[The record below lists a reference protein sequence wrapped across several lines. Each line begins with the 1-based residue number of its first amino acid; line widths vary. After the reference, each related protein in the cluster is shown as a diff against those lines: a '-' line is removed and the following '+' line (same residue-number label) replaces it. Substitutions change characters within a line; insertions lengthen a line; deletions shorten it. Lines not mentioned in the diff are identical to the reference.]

1 MLKRVSIYWVLLV
14 ALALTSAIPIFVIAF
29 LEIDSARDEFEE
41 QARDR
46 LMAETRNQA
55 NAYNN
60 ELQEFRLTTD
70 IAASQAQKLLTKR
83 PGTTISDQEV
93 SNRLQKYDFV
103 EYEDSDGYVE
113 DLYGLD
119 TWFSEKYE
127 PRAGDDHVSNAFID
141 YNADIEND
149 EDLQYTVA
157 VTERLD
163 SLFDALATSLDRS
176 DVIQRHHIFLITTN
190 GMYRVFPFLPVE
202 YTPYEAFDEIYE
214 YVLAGPDENPERE
227 AVWTPPLLDIDPEEG
242 PSIIVANSIP
252 IYGVVLD
259 VDVNPE
265 APQTTPPNGP
275 PGSNTN
281 TPPGDGPPNGN
292 TTTPPSGP
300 PGSTPP
306 SGAPTNSDTN
316 TPPSDTPQSG
326 APAAGE
332 EEYLGVMVHDLDLG
346 SLEERINQFAIGDEG
361 QGFIIDSEGYIVIH
375 HNYNPVEVWNNLPQ
389 ETKDQF
395 FETDELDKWYTE
407 NGLDVEAI
415 TYYPDLE
422 GHLDEILAEENSE
435 GMFSIQ
441 WDDREWVV
449 AYDYIPET
457 DWYFIAM
464 QPHAELIETATE
476 VSTRV
481 QQAGIVMVGIVLI
494 ASILLASRIT
504 RPVSQ
509 LSETARQIED
519 HVDDE
524 TADLITADLRKLGE
538 ITSMREIDNLA
549 RVFKQMV
556 FALNNRMVE
565 LNSVYALGQTITST
579 IDYDATMQ
587 AILSAVRE
595 VVKCDAAEIVIK
607 RGNMLVAEA
616 WSGGETFVSSTGHQY
631 NKEDAPIGSLL
642 DKHDVIYLPDVPDE
656 MEFKMETES
665 AEVKSLL
672 AIPLT
677 RNEKLVGA
685 LILAHSLSGHFSED
699 MKRQLVK
706 LSPQASI
713 AIENAVQVKIREDA
727 LKQQITELKVAVDK
741 DTRAM
746 QVGEISES
754 DFFKDLQKNAAKL
767 RQRRQGSEDDPKSE
781 GEDDKPKE

>member
-55 NAYNN
+55 NAYNS

-83 PGTTISDQEV
+83 PGTTISTQEV
-93 SNRLQKYDFV
+93 DNRLQKYDWF
-103 EYEDSDGYVE
+103 EYEDEDGFVGE
-113 DLYGLD
+113 LYGLD
-119 TWFSEKYE
+119 IWFSEQYE

-141 YNADIEND
+141 YRADIETD
-149 EDLQYTVA
+149 EDLRYTVA

-163 SLFDALATSLDRS
+163 SLFSALATSLDRS
-176 DVIQRHHIFLITTN
+176 DVVQRHHIFLITTN
-190 GMYRVFPFLPVE
+190 GMYRVFPYLPVE
-202 YTPYEAFDEIYE
+202 YTPYEYFDEIYE
-214 YVLAGPDENPERE
+214 YILAGPDENPERE
-227 AVWTPPLLDIDPEEG
+227 SVWTPPLLEIDPELG

-252 IYGVVLD
+252 IYGVVLE
-259 VDVNPE
+259 NNENSAIP
-265 APQTTPPNGP
+265 PQTPPSGPPERDGNTPP
-275 PGSNTN
+275 SN
-281 TPPGDGPPNGN
+281 TPPGDGPPNAN
-292 TTTPPSGP
+292 TPNSGP
-300 PGSTPP
+300 PSNGPR
-306 SGAPTNSDTN
+306 
-316 TPPSDTPQSG
+316 
-326 APAAGE
+326 AGE
-332 EEYLGVMVHDLDLG
+332 EEYLGVMVHDLDLA
-346 SLEERINQFAIGDEG
+346 SLEERTNQFSVGDEG
-361 QGFIIDSEGYIVIH
+361 QGYIIDSAGYIIIH
-375 HNYNPVEVWNNLPQ
+375 QNYNPIELWKNLPQ
-389 ETKDQF
+389 EAKDDF
-395 FETDELDKWYTE
+395 FETDDIDEWYAE
-407 NGLDVEAI
+407 NGLDVKAI

-422 GHLDEILAEENSE
+422 SHLDDILSEENTDGT

-441 WDDREWVV
+441 IDGEEWVV

-494 ASILLASRIT
+494 ASVLLASRIT

-556 FALNNRMVE
+556 LALNNRMIE

-587 AILSAVRE
+587 AILNAVRE
-595 VVKCDAAEIVIK
+595 VVQCDAAEIVIK
-607 RGNMLVAEA
+607 RGTMLVAEA
-616 WSGGETFVSSTGHQY
+616 WSGDETFISSTGHQY
-631 NKEDAPIGSLL
+631 NKNDAPIGTLL
-642 DKHDVIYLPDVPDE
+642 DKHDVIYLPDVPTD
-656 MEFKMETES
+656 MSFKMETEA
-665 AEVKSLL
+665 AEVRSLL

-677 RNEKLVGA
+677 RDEKLVGA
-685 LILAHSLSGHFSED
+685 LILAHRTAGHFTED

-713 AIENAVQVKIREDA
+713 AIENAVQVKVREDA

-741 DTRAM
+741 DTRAT

-767 RQRRQGSEDDPKSE
+767 RRRRQDTADDDPKPDGENDNSE
-781 GEDDKPKE
+781 E